1 MFPVLDLE
9 ARGGRHF
16 TARRRTG
23 LVYRLHVGV
32 VDGEKR
38 KHVRLGV
45 MVVRGLLGQVQEVHP
60 RRKVRKNVRVG
71 VAVVRGL
78 LSEVQEVH
86 PRRTPRKDKLPPGV
100 WVGKFEVVVGA

>member
-23 LVYRLHVGV
+23 LVYCLHGSV

-38 KHVRLGV
+38 QHVRLGV
-45 MVVRGLLGQVQEVHP
+45 MVVRGLLGKVQEVHP
-60 RRKVRKNVRVG
+60 RRKVRK
-71 VAVVRGL
+71 
-78 LSEVQEVH
+78 
-86 PRRTPRKDKLPPGV
+86 DKVPPGV
-100 WVGKFEVVVGA
+100 LIGKTAVVVGR